1 MCLIYIK
8 INRLREPNLE
18 NYGLPYMDL
27 KQVRYFVAVAEE
39 RSFTVAAERLHITQ
53 PPLSRQIQLLEESLA
68 VKLLKRDSR
77 PIELTEAGRLFY
89 EQSLQLLK
97 RIEQMQIATTRLGQ
111 SYQQQLS
118 IGFVVSTIYSGL
130 PNLIQSFRAAYPD
143 TRLQFLEMTSA
154 EQFVALKSGRIDIG
168 FGRVRMYDPAVSRVV
183 LREERLALAVPY
195 ASSLATAKESLS
207 LNVLKDKSLIVY
219 PSNSTPSFADYVLN
233 ALHDK
238 KIYPSETHEVQS
250 LQTALGLVAAGIG
263 YCVMPTGARIRSD
276 IHYRLIAK
284 EENVSIPIIFSHRKK
299 DSSWY
304 IDAFLKLIENLYKDN
319 PELLDSDY
327 GFKP

>member
-1 MCLIYIK
+1 
-8 INRLREPNLE
+8 
-18 NYGLPYMDL
+18 MDL

-39 RSFTVAAERLHITQ
+39 RSFTAAAVRLHITQ
-53 PPLSRQIQLLEESLA
+53 PPLSRQIQLLEEYLD
-68 VKLLKRDSR
+68 VQLLKRDTR

-118 IGFVVSTIYSGL
+118 IGFVVSTMYSGL
-130 PNLIQSFRAAYPD
+130 PSLIQSFKSAYPN

-154 EQFVALKSGRIDIG
+154 EQFEALKSGRIDIG
-168 FGRVRMYDPAVSRVV
+168 FGRVRMYDPAISRMV

-195 ASSLATAKESLS
+195 TSPLATSNEPLT

-233 ALHDK
+233 ALHDRR
-238 KIYPSETHEVQS
+238 ILPSETHEVQS
-250 LQTALGLVAAGIG
+250 VQTALGLVAAGAG

-276 IHYRLIAK
+276 LHYRLID
-284 EENVSIPIIFSHRKK
+284 EEEKVSIPIIFSHRKK

-304 IDAFLKLIENLYKDN
+304 IEVFLNQFEKLYEDN
-319 PELLDSDY
+319 PELLDWDY

>member
-1 MCLIYIK
+1 
-8 INRLREPNLE
+8 
-18 NYGLPYMDL
+18 MDL

-39 RSFTVAAERLHITQ
+39 RSFTAAAARLHITP
-53 PPLSRQIQLLEESLA
+53 PPLSRQIQLLEEYLD
-68 VKLLKRDSR
+68 VQLLKRDTR

-118 IGFVVSTIYSGL
+118 IGFVVSTMYSGL
-130 PNLIQSFRAAYPD
+130 PSLIQSFKSAYPN

-154 EQFVALKSGRIDIG
+154 EQFEALKSGRIDIG
-168 FGRVRMYDPAVSRVV
+168 FGRVRMYVPAISRMV

-195 ASSLATAKESLS
+195 TRPLATSNEPLT

-233 ALHDK
+233 ALHDRR
-238 KIYPSETHEVQS
+238 ILPSETHEVQS
-250 LQTALGLVAAGIG
+250 VQTALGLVAAGAG

-276 IHYRLIAK
+276 LHYRLID
-284 EENVSIPIIFSHRKK
+284 EEEKVSIPIIFSHRKK

-304 IDAFLKLIENLYKDN
+304 IEAFLNQVEKLYEDN
-319 PELLDSDY
+319 PELLDRDY